1 MSKREDELGI
11 LARRRI
17 EAEIIKPIWQILV
30 RELGHDK
37 AAAIIDEA
45 VTQAAL
51 DAARGFAK
59 REAEGTSLKSFV
71 ALLPL
76 WEKDGALEIDVVGGD
91 GEHAHDFNVRRCRYA
106 EMYHEMGL
114 GEIGHLLSCNR
125 DSAFIAGYA
134 PGVEFQRTQTLM
146 EGATHCDFRYRET
159 ASKETPTLEV
169 LYPAKL

>member
-1 MSKREDELGI
+1 MTEQAAELGI

-30 RELGHDK
+30 RELGHDR

-45 VTQAAL
+45 VTHAAL
-51 DAARGFAK
+51 EAARGFAG
-59 REAEGTSLKSFV
+59 REANGTSLKSFV

-76 WEKDGALEIDVVGGD
+76 WEKDGALEIEVVGGD

-106 EMYHEMGL
+106 ETYREMGL

-125 DSAFIAGYA
+125 DAAFIAGYA

-146 EGATHCDFRYRET
+146 AGASHCDFRYRQTE
-159 ASKETPTLEV
+159 SGPEPVSGGE
-169 LYPAKL
+169 